1 MAGNASDSTRYFK
14 QADELYCAGRYQ
26 EAMEVLSDL
35 NRRYPNTKNIL
46 YPLALCLEKL
56 QRTDEAVLIC
66 DQLTALF
73 QDPRA
78 AQLKER
84 ISASQMSALFAPID
98 LDMPRRTE
106 ALRPPLDN
114 TPQTDNRRW
123 IYTAVAAVLII
134 LLPLVLFPLLRSP
147 GTNGAP
153 AAPTVQN
160 SQPVAEGQTVPAPA
174 GSNVQN
180 REQPRA
186 PLVSPLASLLLNF
199 LITYSLSIAV
209 TYPILMVMQKL
220 REDTFKGNVIDISRT
235 LGICYLWGLLPI
247 VGVFISAVY
256 FMRHYELSCLE
267 MIVMGLITGVLWAFL
282 MFFLFSAL
290 LGGAVLVGA

>member
-1 MAGNASDSTRYFK
+1 MAENTSDSTRYFK
-14 QADELYCAGRYQ
+14 QADELYCTGRYQ
-26 EAMEVLSDL
+26 EAMQVLSEL

-84 ISASQMSALFAPID
+84 ISAAQMSALFAPID

-106 ALRPPLDN
+106 APHPPLDN

-123 IYTAVAAVLII
+123 IYTAVAAILII

-153 AAPTVQN
+153 AAPAVQ
-160 SQPVAEGQTVPAPA
+160 SGQPVAEGQIIPAPA
-174 GSNVQN
+174 AGMVEN

-186 PLVSPLASLLLNF
+186 PLISPLASLLLNF

-209 TYPILMVMQKL
+209 TYPILMVMQRL
-220 REDTFKGNVIDISRT
+220 REDTFKGNVIDIART
-235 LGICYLWGLLPI
+235 LGICSLWALLPI
-247 VGVFISAVY
+247 IGVFIGAVY

-267 MIVMGLITGVLWAFL
+267 MIVLGLITGVLWMFL
-282 MFFLFSAL
+282 MFFLMSVL
-290 LGGAVLVGA
+290 MGGAVLVGA